1 MNTRLNGLTLMEILI
16 ALVIIGILVV
26 MVLPNHNETIAK
38 AKAVEAKTQL
48 EHVYN
53 LQREF
58 FYYNSAY
65 SMDLDQI
72 GFTQESLAGNGGKAN
87 YLIEIINANSNYFL
101 ARATAVVDFD
111 QDGVFNQWEMDSNK
125 DLKEVMKD

>member
-72 GFTQESLAGNGGKAN
+72 GFTQESLSGNGGKAN

-101 ARATAVVDFD
+101 ARATSVVDFD